1 MGHAAVRAAAGAG
14 AARVFVDPKSSEN
27 ALPYFSRGTAA
38 AAILPTLGPLVGLDI
53 TSEAV
58 RQIGSDAGAI
68 VQAIAAFVGTLMT
81 LYGRARATAPL
92 VRREMN
98 VKL

>member
-1 MGHAAVRAAAGAG
+1 ASMTDTATSTKWWGHSLTVWGA
-14 AARVFVDPKSSEN
+14 FV
-27 ALPYFSRGTAA
+27 TAA

-53 TSEAV
+53 TSDAV

-68 VQAIAAFVGTLMT
+68 VQAIAAFIGTLMT

>member
-1 MGHAAVRAAAGAG
+1 MTDAAIPATKWWGHSLTVWGA
-14 AARVFVDPKSSEN
+14 FV
-27 ALPYFSRGTAA
+27 TAA

-53 TSEAV
+53 TSDAI
-58 RQIGSDAGAI
+58 RQLGSDAGSI
-68 VQAIAAFVGTLMT
+68 VQALAAFAGTLMT
-81 LYGRARATAPL
+81 IYGRARATVPL